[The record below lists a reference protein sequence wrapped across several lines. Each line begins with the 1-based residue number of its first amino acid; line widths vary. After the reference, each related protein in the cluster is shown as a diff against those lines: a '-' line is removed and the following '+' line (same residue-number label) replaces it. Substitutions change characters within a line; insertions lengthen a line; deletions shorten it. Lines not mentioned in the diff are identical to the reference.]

1 MTNRRIVQQPN
12 RMTSI
17 FGAMKEVCP
26 QHIQAYAQ
34 CVMMHQKKG
43 TLDHGSCHAEF
54 HLVKQCFRNV
64 RLKKG

>member
-1 MTNRRIVQQPN
+1 MTTGRIIQKPN
-12 RMTSI
+12 RMTRI
-17 FGAMKEVCP
+17 FGQMKEVCP

-34 CVMMHQKKG
+34 CVVLHQKEG

-54 HLVKQCFRNV
+54 QLVKQCFRNM